1 MTPVGAELDEIE
13 RVYRSRGG
21 DFFRLAYALTADVDA
36 ARDAVQE
43 GFAHAVRGRH
53 AYRASGVLDA
63 WIGRCVLNAARD
75 LTRRRRLPDEP
86 EPLETSLGTTE
97 PSVDGTA
104 VRAAV
109 RELPQRQRDV
119 LFLRF
124 YLDLDYPAIAEALE
138 IAVGTV
144 SATLHAARTT
154 LAQNLQEVPR

>member
-124 YLDLDYPAIAEALE
+124 YRFRPPRGSRIGATSSLAPAPKR
-138 IAVGTV
+138 
-144 SATLHAARTT
+144 SCAAAPVAAACAGDT
-154 LAQNLQEVPR
+154 